1 MDIQTDEYLEEL
13 SDRPIE
19 VDADTQTDPLL
30 DRPPSPKFVPK
41 KSGVDID
48 TQMYLLKD
56 DGERGEKR
64 G

>member
-41 KSGVDID
+41 KSGVDTE
-48 TQMYLLKD
+48 TQMYPR
-56 DGERGEKR
+56 EEMR
-64 G
+64 